1 MLSKKLFLTVA
12 VAAMCAACGKDE
24 TPTQYIPDENEIVLN
39 ILHPNQTRVSETNFD
54 VDDKIGVYVTH
65 VDAELLLAGNE
76 VTNYPFIYNGSVWTS
91 QRSVYWNEGRHN
103 IYAYYPY
110 SSKINDIGDYEFSVQ
125 IDQSTPEAYAAS
137 DFLWASVADVEAT
150 GEPVKMQF
158 AHILSRVVVKL
169 VKGETFEGDLPN
181 NMDVYI
187 YSTVPNAVIDL
198 SSGGVAKK
206 AQEKI
211 QTIKCKQMSNDTYSA
226 IVVPQKLSSR
236 TPLVE
241 IVADGVSYMMEGK
254 ISYNPGY
261 SHTLTVTLS
270 KSPENIKID
279 IGGEIV
285 DWN

>member
-1 MLSKKLFLTVA
+1 MLSKRLFLTVA

-24 TPTQYIPDENEIVLN
+24 TPMQYIPDENEIVLN
-39 ILHPNQTRVSETNFD
+39 ILHPNQTRVSETSFD

-65 VDAELLLAGNE
+65 VDAELQLAGNE

-110 SSKINDIGDYEFSVQ
+110 SSNINDIGDYEFSVQ

-158 AHILSRVVVKL
+158 AHTLSRVVVKL

-241 IVADGVSYMMEGK
+241 IVADGVSYMMDGK
-254 ISYNPGY
+254 ISYKPGY

-279 IGGEIV
+279 IGGEII